1 MRKLRDFTE
10 EKMIALKV
18 KLLKTCEAAVLKLSE
33 NSGNFLEE
41 ALKYIVGIVVGL
53 LFLGGIYLLFKNV
66 IIPGLGS
73 KVQDIFNFTA

>member
-1 MRKLRDFTE
+1 MRKLREFTQ
-10 EKMIALKV
+10 EKMITLKV
-18 KLLKTCEAAVLKLSE
+18 KLHKSGETAILKLSE

-41 ALKYIVGIVVGL
+41 ALKYIAGIVVGL

-73 KVQDIFNFTA
+73 KVQEIFNFSA

>member
-1 MRKLRDFTE
+1 MRKLRDFTQ
-10 EKMIALKV
+10 EKMITLKV
-18 KLLKTCEAAVLKLSE
+18 KLQKTSEAAILKLSE